1 MSETKREQNLDL
13 LRIVALAAVILMHS
27 APENA
32 VPPAT
37 AFGAAMLRAV
47 WAGVTW
53 CVPCFVMISGRFF
66 LDPARRID
74 ARRIWTKYI
83 PRIAAAFAVWSVVY
97 VLFYRF
103 VLARPMG
110 VQEMLSQLLSGAY
123 HMWYLFLIAG
133 LYMIAPLLR
142 PIAADRKL
150 SAYFLLLFLLMSAL
164 TGYGPYLPRV
174 GWAISQTLENAHI
187 QMVLGYSGYFLLG
200 WALTDGALSRRAE
213 RLLYAGGLA
222 CFVFTCLAPS
232 LLPIPEGE
240 SPLFYQMYLKP
251 NVIVESAALYAFFA
265 RRVPREP
272 ASPRARSAIRALA
285 DLNFGMY
292 LSHVLFLELL
302 APCVPGVSVFLW
314 LPAQVALTFVLSAGL
329 TWLLRRV
336 PALRRIC

>member
-1 MSETKREQNLDL
+1 MKETAREQNLDL
-13 LRIVALAAVILMHS
+13 LRIVALAAVMLMHS
-27 APENA
+27 SADNA
-32 VPPAT
+32 IPPAT
-37 AFGAAMLRAV
+37 PFGGAVLRAV

-74 ARRIWTKYI
+74 VCRIWTKYI

-103 VLARPMG
+103 ALARPMG
-110 VQEMLSQLLSGAY
+110 LREMLSQALSGAY

-133 LYMIAPLLR
+133 LYMVAPLLR
-142 PIAADRKL
+142 PIAADRRL

-164 TGYGPYLPRV
+164 TGYGPHLPRV
-174 GWAISQTLENAHI
+174 GWAISQALESAHI
-187 QMVLGYSGYFLLG
+187 QLVLGYSGYFLLG
-200 WALTDGALSRRAE
+200 WVLAGGTLSRRAE
-213 RLLYAGGLA
+213 RLLYIAGLL
-222 CFVFTCLAPS
+222 CFAFTCLAPS

-251 NVIVESAALYAFFA
+251 NVILEAAALYAFFA
-265 RRVPREP
+265 RRVPRVP
-272 ASPRARSAIRALA
+272 ASPRARRVIRLLA
-285 DLNFGMY
+285 ELNFGMY

-314 LPAQVALTFVLSAGL
+314 LPAQVLITFAASAVL

-336 PALRRIC
+336 SALRRIC

>member
-1 MSETKREQNLDL
+1 MKETKREQNLDL
-13 LRIVALAAVILMHS
+13 LRIVALAAVMLMHS

-32 VPPAT
+32 IPPAT
-37 AFGAAMLRAV
+37 AFGAAVLRAV

-66 LDPARRID
+66 LDPTRHID
-74 ARRIWTKYI
+74 ARRIWKRYI
-83 PRIAAAFAVWSVVY
+83 PRIAAAFAVWSVAY
-97 VLFYRF
+97 VLFYCF

-110 VQEMLSQLLSGAY
+110 VREMLSQVVSGAY

-164 TGYGPYLPRV
+164 TGYGPHLPRV
-174 GWAISQTLENAHI
+174 GWAVSQILENAHI

-200 WALTDGALSRRAE
+200 WALADDALSRRAE
-213 RLLYAGGLA
+213 RLLYAGGIV
-222 CFVFTCLAPS
+222 CFTFTCLAPS

-251 NVIVESAALYAFFA
+251 NVIIESAALYAFFV

-272 ASPRARSAIRALA
+272 ASPTARRVIRWLA

-302 APCVPGVSVFLW
+302 VPCVPGVSVFLW
-314 LPAQVALTFVLSAGL
+314 LPAQVAITFVLSAGL

-336 PALRRIC
+336 SALRRIC

>member
-1 MSETKREQNLDL
+1 MKETKREQNLDL
-13 LRIVALAAVILMHS
+13 LRIVALAAVMLMHS

-32 VPPAT
+32 IPPAT
-37 AFGAAMLRAV
+37 AFGAAVLRAV

-74 ARRIWTKYI
+74 ARRIWTKSI

-110 VQEMLSQLLSGAY
+110 VREMLSQLLSGAY

-142 PIAADRKL
+142 PIAAGRKL
-150 SAYFLLLFLLMSAL
+150 SGYFLLLFLLMSAL

-200 WALTDGALSRRAE
+200 WALTD
-213 RLLYAGGLA
+213 
-222 CFVFTCLAPS
+222 
-232 LLPIPEGE
+232 EGE